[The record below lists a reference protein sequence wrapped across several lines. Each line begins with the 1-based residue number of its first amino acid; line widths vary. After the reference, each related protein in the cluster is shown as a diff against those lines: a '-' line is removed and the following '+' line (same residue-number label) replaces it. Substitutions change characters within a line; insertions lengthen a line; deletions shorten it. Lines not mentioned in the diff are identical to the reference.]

1 MFISITDQ
9 CYRTVD
15 LPQRPLRIVSLV
27 PSQTELLVELGLE
40 EYLVGITRFCEYP
53 TGLIDKIKVVG
64 GTKKVIASR
73 IWEVQPD
80 LIICN
85 KEENT
90 QEIVLAC
97 QEIAPTYV
105 SDIANLD
112 DAIEMIADI
121 GKMTGTSFKAKSL
134 VNRIKINFNHFDKES
149 QSAVNALYLIW
160 KNPYMTVG
168 SDTFIHDIM
177 ERGGYKNIMDGAS
190 RYPELTLQN
199 IINLNPEVILFSSE
213 PYAFNDLDKKEIED
227 AFAKA
232 ELKSPRLLT
241 VDGTYFSWYGSRLKD
256 TPNYFKQLNSN

>member
-9 CYRTVD
+9 CYRTVE

-27 PSQTELLVELGLE
+27 PSQTELLIDLGLE
-40 EYLVGITRFCEYP
+40 EQLVGITRFCEHP
-53 TGLIDKIKVVG
+53 TGLLDRIRVVG
-64 GTKKVIASR
+64 GTKKVVMSR
-73 IWEVQPD
+73 IWEAQPD

-105 SDIANLD
+105 SDISNLD
-112 DAIEMIADI
+112 DATEMIADI

-134 VNRIKINFNHFDKES
+134 VNTIKINFNHFDKES
-149 QSAVNALYLIW
+149 HNAVNALYLIW

-177 ERGGYKNIMDGAS
+177 ERGKYKNIMDGAS

-213 PYAFNDLDKKEIED
+213 PYSFSELDKKEIED

-232 ELKSPRLLT
+232 ELTAPKLIT

-256 TPNYFKQLNSN
+256 TPAYFRQLHSN

>member
-9 CYRTVD
+9 CYRIVE

-27 PSQTELLVELGLE
+27 PSQTELLVDLGLE
-40 EYLVGITRFCEYP
+40 DHLVGITRFCEYP
-53 TGLIDKIKVVG
+53 AGLIDKIKVVG

-73 IWEVQPD
+73 IWEVKPD

-112 DAIEMIADI
+112 DAMEMITDL

-134 VNRIKINFNHFDKES
+134 VNRIKINFNHFEKES
-149 QSAVNALYLIW
+149 HSAINALYLIW
-160 KNPYMTVG
+160 KDPYMTVG

-177 ERGGYKNIMDGAS
+177 ERGGYKNMMDGAS

-199 IINLNPEVILFSSE
+199 IVNLNPQVIMLSSE
-213 PYAFNDLDKKEIED
+213 PYAFNDLDKKEFED

-232 ELKSPRLLT
+232 GLKSPQLLH
-241 VDGTYFSWYGSRLKD
+241 VDGTYFSWYGSRLKNTVD
-256 TPNYFKQLNSN
+256 YIRELRSK